1 MNKKKRIIINQKQ
14 YISKAWS
21 DKKKKHKKTKA
32 FRKSV
37 KKEPTV
43 KRCLLVLDLKEVFY
57 LKF

>member
-1 MNKKKRIIINQKQ
+1 MNKKKRIIIKQKQ

-21 DKKKKHKKTKA
+21 DKKKKPKKTKA
-32 FRKSV
+32 YRKSV

-43 KRCLLVLDLKEVFY
+43 IRCLLVLDLKEVFY